1 LKSHLLYEVNMG
13 DKVVKIEKDSE
24 KEKAE
29 MLRKDKKDKEK
40 RGEKEKLEDRVLRLE
55 QQVDFL
61 LNRVR

>member
-1 LKSHLLYEVNMG
+1 MG